1 MDRRPLVGGV
11 RTGQVTTVWGN
22 NYMDCAHRIRNI
34 LAQVT
39 IGGGGDQVP
48 SLVPSL

>member
-1 MDRRPLVGGV
+1 MDRPPLVGEV
-11 RTGQVTTVWGN
+11 RSGQVMTVWRN

-39 IGGGGDQVP
+39 VAGVPVQVP
-48 SLVPSL
+48 SL

>member
-1 MDRRPLVGGV
+1 MARFPLVGGV
-11 RTGQVTTVWGN
+11 RARQVTTVWGN

-39 IGGGGDQVP
+39 VGGVPVQVP